1 MNQKNENDG
10 FSFSYSPLL
19 QEEIK
24 SIRDKYLPK
33 EETVI
38 DKVRKIDN
46 AITRNALIISLIFG
60 IVGALI
66 LGFGMSLIMTEL
78 AEAISLNDTAAMV
91 LGIISGILG
100 GALAALAYPSYI
112 FTLKKG
118 REKAAPEI
126 IRLTDDLIDK

>member
-1 MNQKNENDG
+1 MNQKNENNG

-24 SIRDKYLPK
+24 SIRDKYVTK

-46 AITRNALIISLIFG
+46 AVTRNALIISLIFG
-60 IVGALI
+60 IVGALM
-66 LGFGMSLIMTEL
+66 LGFGMSLIMTDL
-78 AEAISLNDTAAMV
+78 AEAISLNGTARMV
-91 LGIISGILG
+91 LGIILGILG
-100 GALAALAYPSYI
+100 GVLAALAYPSYI
-112 FTLKKG
+112 LTLKKG